1 MLATNYLCKMKTA
14 AYEARVEN
22 GVIHLLEPASL
33 PEHTRV
39 IVVVP
44 DPAPD
49 VVLKKLPTGEPA
61 QILSP
66 RLTNPDDAQKLAKRI
81 VAAPRR

>member
-1 MLATNYLCKMKTA
+1 MKTT

-22 GVIHLLEPASL
+22 GTIRLLEPASL

-44 DPAPD
+44 EPAPD
-49 VVLKKLPTGEPA
+49 IVLKKLPTGEPA

-66 RLTNPDDAQKLAKRI
+66 RLTTPADAQKLAKRL
-81 VAAPRR
+81 VAEPRR

>member
-1 MLATNYLCKMKTA
+1 MKTA

-22 GVIHLLEPASL
+22 GIIHLLEPASL

-44 DPAPD
+44 ESAPNT
-49 VVLKKLPTGEPA
+49 VLQKLPPSGPA

-66 RLTNPDDAQKLAKRI
+66 RLATPDDAQKLAKRI